1 MARRI
6 LDLVKTVEQIRP
18 STPLL
23 GNTKEINQWEDP
35 ISDMRGMVGIEP
47 SKKN

>member
-6 LDLVKTVEQIRP
+6 LDLVKTVESIRP
-18 STPLL
+18 STFLP

-35 ISDMRGMVGIEP
+35 MSDMRGVIEIEP

>member
-1 MARRI
+1 MARRT
-6 LDLVKTVEQIRP
+6 LDLVKTVEPIRP
-18 STPLL
+18 STPLP

-35 ISDMRGMVGIEP
+35 MSDMRGMVEIEL